1 MAAYCIP
8 MIGEFRIGGRTGWRR
23 AARQV
28 FRALMAGTMA
38 GAALL
43 LAGRAPAF
51 ARDAAA
57 PAGLTFVVNSSA
69 DVDDANPG
77 DGVCATAGGV
87 CTLRAAV
94 QEANAHP
101 GADTIQLQADTTYFP
116 TQAEGTGVDAADL
129 VISDSLTLLGAGP
142 DSTIIDGSGVVG
154 QRVMD
159 ITGTVV
165 ISGITIA
172 HGSGTSFG
180 GGLLNNGWLTLVNT
194 HVLSNSVSGGLNDW
208 GGGINSFG
216 DLTVTDS
223 LIRGNQTG
231 SGNPNGGGI
240 MNGGFGTLT
249 LIRTTVMNNTTPGQ
263 GGGVADA
270 TRIVDSTFSGNMGG
284 TGGAIYAFSRPQV
297 VLNSTVS
304 GNFASDTGGGVYVNF
319 GETDLINTTVA
330 NNEANTG
337 KSSAVGGGVVNGIGQ
352 LKLTDSLVAGNGY
365 LRVVGKFSVFQP
377 DDCAGAISAAGYNLI
392 DVIDTGHCSITGSPL
407 SGDPLLG
414 PLQANGG
421 PTLTQALLPG
431 SPAIDA
437 GDPVCTDDQGAPLT
451 ADQRGAPRPANGATA
466 TRCDLGAYEAQR
478 LLALPLVLR

>member
-1 MAAYCIP
+1 MTTRW
-8 MIGEFRIGGRTGWRR
+8 F
-23 AARQV
+23 AR
-28 FRALMAGTMA
+28 LSLAGAMA

-51 ARDAAA
+51 ARGAAA

-116 TQAEGTGVDAADL
+116 NHTESGLGFTADL
-129 VISDSLTLLGAGP
+129 VISNSLTLLGAGP
-142 DSTIIDGSGVVG
+142 DSTVIDGSGVVG
-154 QRVMD
+154 HRVLY

-165 ISGITIA
+165 ISGVTIA
-172 HGSGTSFG
+172 HGSEATNLSWG
-180 GGLLNNGWLTLVNT
+180 GGIYNTGELTLVNT
-194 HVLSNSVSGGLNDW
+194 DLVSNTASVLNAW
-208 GGGINSFG
+208 GGAIANDG

-223 LIRGNQTG
+223 LI
-231 SGNPNGGGI
+231 SGNRADGDNAHGGGL
-240 MNGGFGTLT
+240 MNAGGGTLA
-249 LIRTTVMNNTTPGQ
+249 LVRTTVSDNLTAGQ
-263 GGGVADA
+263 GGGVYGA
-270 TRIVDSTFSGNMGG
+270 TRIVDSTFSGNEASA
-284 TGGAIYAFSRPQV
+284 GGAVEQINSPL
-297 VLNSTVS
+297 VLINSTLS
-304 GNFASDTGGGVYVNF
+304 GNSASGSGGGLEAFN
-319 GETDLINTTVA
+319 GEADLFNTTVA
-330 NNEANTG
+330 DNRANANG
-337 KSSAVGGGVVNGIGQ
+337 VSAGVGGGLHNAFGQ
-352 LKLTDSLVAGNGY
+352 LKLFDSLVAGNN
-365 LRVVGKFSVFQP
+365 VVQLVGHFPRLNP
-377 DDCAGAISAAGYNLI
+377 DDCAGAIQAAGFNLI
-392 DVIDTGHCSITGSPL
+392 DFIDTSHCAVTGSPL

-437 GDPVCTDDQGAPLT
+437 GDPVCTDDLGAPLT